1 MVASTSSGRFIVL
14 EGIDGAGTTTQAE
27 RYARYLR
34 NKRRVVHV
42 TREPSDGP
50 IGSLLRLTMA
60 GRLALGPGRQAQI
73 MGLLFAADRL
83 DHLAQEIEPHL
94 REGAIVLSDRYDLSS
109 VAYQWASA
117 GEGAPIELAT
127 WLRDLN
133 HYARRP
139 DATLVIDVSPETA
152 AQRRKKRHGAVELYE
167 QPELQAR
174 LAELYRDAEKLVPGD
189 NVIHLDG
196 DQGVDEVEAAV
207 IEALAPYAES

>member
-1 MVASTSSGRFIVL
+1 M
-14 EGIDGAGTTTQAE
+14 
-27 RYARYLR
+27 
-34 NKRRVVHV
+34 
-42 TREPSDGP
+42 
-50 IGSLLRLTMA
+50 LRLSLG

-94 REGAIVLSDRYDLSS
+94 REGAVVLSDRYDLSS

-117 GEGAPIELAT
+117 GEGAPAELAT

-133 HYARRP
+133 RYARRP
-139 DATLVIDVSPETA
+139 DATVVIDVSAETA
-152 AQRRKKRHGAVELYE
+152 ALRRKERHGAVELYE

-174 LAELYRDAEKLVPGD
+174 LVNLYRDAEALMPDD
-189 NVIHLDG
+189 NVLHLDG
-196 DQGVDEVEAAV
+196 NQGVDEVTAAV

>member
-1 MVASTSSGRFIVL
+1 MSSGRFIVF
-14 EGIDGAGTTTQAE
+14 EGIDGCGTTTQAE

-34 NKRRVVHV
+34 DKRRVVHV

-50 IGSLLRLTMA
+50 IGSLLRLSLA
-60 GRLALGPGRQAQI
+60 GRVALGPGRQAQL

-117 GEGAPIELAT
+117 GEGAPAELAT

-133 HYARRP
+133 RYARRP
-139 DATLVIDVSPETA
+139 DATLVIDVPAETA
-152 AQRRKKRHGAVELYE
+152 ERRRKERQGAVELYE

-174 LAELYRDAEKLVPGD
+174 LAELYRDAETLMPDD

-196 DQGVDEVEAAV
+196 ARGVDEVTAAV
-207 IEALAPYAES
+207 IEALAPYTGS